1 MYIDAKTVIFTLAI
15 VAVGA
20 YFGLQ
25 LIRKFALSIA
35 QENHD
40 ANLAIDMTEEARR
53 AKRERDADAAA
64 SAAFAKVEPLLPS
77 SVVTKGMNLTKN
89 VGGGGAAA
97 KLSGTKIASAPSSGG
112 LKVMKK
118 IDSSESPH
126 CSGGIAFIEEA
137 AKSGEKG
144 DARKEN
150 EQGDEEAPLEKDL
163 IDDSIGKSGSSLEV
177 EDR

>member
-1 MYIDAKTVIFTLAI
+1 MYIDARTVIFTLAI

-53 AKRERDADAAA
+53 AKRERDADDAA

-77 SVVTKGMNLTKN
+77 SVVTKGMSLTKN
-89 VGGGGAAA
+89 VVGVGAAA
-97 KLSGTKIASAPSSGG
+97 TLSGTKVASAPSSGG

-118 IDSSESPH
+118 IDKSESPP
-126 CSGGIAFIEEA
+126 STGGISLTKEPAQSEQT
-137 AKSGEKG
+137 G
-144 DARKEN
+144 DA
-150 EQGDEEAPLEKDL
+150 GDEETPVEKNQVDN
-163 IDDSIGKSGSSLEV
+163 SIETSESSLVTE
-177 EDR
+177 ER